1 MRNINVKF
9 KVATNSNTY
18 FATSIKTM
26 ASFCKKH
33 DFVVTYWYSYLP
45 SISEKKSAVK
55 VGRGVYGIP
64 DNN

>member
-33 DFVVTYWYSYLP
+33 DFVVTCWYSYLP
-45 SISEKKSAVK
+45 LSDEKKAAIK
-55 VGRGVYGIP
+55 CGRGVYGIL